1 MSVFIPFSTAPP
13 FLSKIASMLFFLYD
27 SSFLLLT
34 LSHSLPSFVSLS
46 FSHVGIPLPACL
58 NTARWDVPWA
68 RKDRKQG
75 KGNQRG
81 YIEAESDKVRVT
93 EV

>member
-1 MSVFIPFSTAPP
+1 
-13 FLSKIASMLFFLYD
+13 
-27 SSFLLLT
+27 
-34 LSHSLPSFVSLS
+34 
-46 FSHVGIPLPACL
+46 VGIPLPACL

-68 RKDRKQG
+68 RKDRNQG
-75 KGNQRG
+75 EGNQRG